1 LEVKR
6 LKQKLVGI
14 PQDVDCITL
23 ILEIKDIILMGV
35 LLHYLIRLET
45 ERIK

>member
-1 LEVKR
+1 MYLLSQR

-14 PQDVDCITL
+14 PQDVEVSLL

-35 LLHYLIRLET
+35 RLI
-45 ERIK
+45 